1 MSIDSNKIVDM
12 HENIMH
18 SLISLNCE
26 MIRQDKNIP
35 TGEERLKKDVRE
47 TENICPMKS
56 CMWNIS
62 GKCNQNGMYDI
73 LKQCRES
80 NYKFFESDSTKK
92 QVDSGYLGK
101 C

>member
-1 MSIDSNKIVDM
+1 MSIDPNKIIDM
-12 HENIMH
+12 HEDIMH

-26 MIRQDKNIP
+26 MIRLKKNIQDN
-35 TGEERLKKDVRE
+35 EERLKNDIKE
-47 TENICPMKS
+47 NENICPMKT
-56 CMWNIS
+56 CIWNIN

-80 NYKFFESDSTKK
+80 NYKFFESDNS
-92 QVDSGYLGK
+92 QVDKGYLGK